1 MQKPYYFGKKWANLK
16 QKHRNTQKSI
26 LSGTGDLVTCTGE
39 QSEIGNVSGKV
50 GNIWYLLLTN

>member
-16 QKHRNTQKSI
+16 QKHRNTQKLI
-26 LSGTGDLVTCTGE
+26 LSGAGDLVTCAGK
-39 QSEIGNVSGKV
+39 QSEIGNVSGRV